1 MKIEYLDRINA
12 KAKVEVKVSAKV
24 AHILE
29 EDKEYFKPRSKEE
42 IENLSKRKQNK
53 YYQQEFEAGFRSLDE
68 IMDNGFQPSS
78 SSSIENELARQIRE
92 ERYFKSN
99 EYKAFRKKLPLE
111 LKKQMPKMSES
122 VKNAMYLRFFK
133 NLSIGGVA
141 RELGIS
147 KGAAQTSIQR
157 GCKYIKDFLDADIK
171 FQNRKERGKFTKNK
185 Y

>member
-29 EDKEYFKPRSKEE
+29 EDKEYFKPLSKEE

-68 IMDNGFQPSS
+68 IMDNGFQPSN

-99 EYKAFRKKLPLE
+99 EYKAFRKKLLLE
-111 LKKQMPKMSES
+111 IKKQMPKMSE
-122 VKNAMYLRFFK
+122 RFFK

-171 FQNRKERGKFTKNK
+171 FQNRKEREKFTKNK

>member
-1 MKIEYLDRINA
+1 
-12 KAKVEVKVSAKV
+12 
-24 AHILE
+24 
-29 EDKEYFKPRSKEE
+29 
-42 IENLSKRKQNK
+42 
-53 YYQQEFEAGFRSLDE
+53 
-68 IMDNGFQPSS
+68 MDNGFQPSS

-99 EYKAFRKKLPLE
+99 EYIAFRKKLLLE
-111 LKKQMPKMSES
+111 IKKQMPKMSES

-171 FQNRKERGKFTKNK
+171 FQNRKEREKFTKNK
-185 Y
+185 F

>member
-1 MKIEYLDRINA
+1 MNGTKNNEHKKNGIINSIKEKKKKELHLRTFSDDVNNEIIIKTRKIG
-12 KAKVEVKVSAKV
+12 KVSPIIA
-24 AHILE
+24 ISGG
-29 EDKEYFKPRSKEE
+29 REE
-42 IENLSKRKQNK
+42 I
-53 YYQQEFEAGFRSLDE
+53 
-68 IMDNGFQPSS
+68 
-78 SSSIENELARQIRE
+78 
-92 ERYFKSN
+92 YFKSN
-99 EYKAFRKKLPLE
+99 EYKAFRKKLLLE
-111 LKKQMPKMSES
+111 IKKQMPKMSES

-171 FQNRKERGKFTKNK
+171 FQNRKEREKFTKNK